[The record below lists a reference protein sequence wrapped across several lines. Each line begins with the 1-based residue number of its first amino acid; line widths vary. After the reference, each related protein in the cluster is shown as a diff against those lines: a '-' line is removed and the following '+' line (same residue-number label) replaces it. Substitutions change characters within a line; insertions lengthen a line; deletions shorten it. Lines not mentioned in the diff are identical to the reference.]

1 MINLEQKEL
10 REKNREGMVEVV
22 KIWTIYSSNSS
33 VAEVVEEEVEVQE
46 EVSISIWVV
55 EDQAV
60 VNNKESQY
68 MKIFLKIQMLSS
80 LTLVQCSN
88 FTEDLKFG
96 QFCFMTLPKRK
107 AEPLKTNTL
116 P

>member
-1 MINLEQKEL
+1 MINLEQRVS
-10 REKNREGMVEVV
+10 REKNREDMAEVV
-22 KIWTIYSSNSS
+22 KIWTIYSINSS
-33 VAEVVEEEVEVQE
+33 EVAEVVEEEEGDLE
-46 EVSISIWVV
+46 EVSISIMVV
-55 EDQAV
+55 I
-60 VNNKESQY
+60 NNKESQC
-68 MKIFLKIQMLSS
+68 MKIFLKIQMSLS

-96 QFCFMTLPKRK
+96 QFCFTTLPKRK